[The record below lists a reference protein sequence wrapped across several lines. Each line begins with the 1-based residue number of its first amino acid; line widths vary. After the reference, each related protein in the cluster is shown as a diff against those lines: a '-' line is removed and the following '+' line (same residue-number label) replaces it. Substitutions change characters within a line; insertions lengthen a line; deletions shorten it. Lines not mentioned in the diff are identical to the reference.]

1 MSLYGRR
8 KTMEEKLKTYRIQN
22 QVTKEWW
29 KGKAYSAPEACCAA
43 GWQIGNC
50 YIKVRTPRYGWGKP
64 KEK

>member
-1 MSLYGRR
+1 
-8 KTMEEKLKTYRIQN
+8 MEEKLKTYKIQN

-29 KGKAYSAPEACCAA
+29 KGKAYSAPEACYAA